1 MVVFVKNKHGEALM
15 PCSERKARLL
25 LRDKKAKIID
35 YKPFTIQL
43 VYGSYGYK
51 QPMAVGIDLGAK
63 HVGFAITSG
72 ENVLEKG
79 EIELRQDVKG
89 NLETKRIYRR
99 SRRNRKTRYRK
110 ARFLNRTKSKK
121 KGWLPPSIESR
132 MQNTCRWIAKLVSL
146 VPNAIL
152 SIEVGKFD
160 VQKMMNP
167 DIKGTEYQ
175 QGQTFGYHE
184 VRYFVLARDNYTCQV
199 CKKTGKILNTH
210 HVIYRSHGGTD
221 RADNLITVC
230 TDCHTHENHQK
241 GKILWKWMQEGKKMK
256 QYKEGPFMNTFRK
269 RIFKT
274 YPDAKITYGSAT
286 TPNRKDLGLEKSHYN
301 DAIAIT
307 GIQRIKKNTESIL
320 MFKQVRKKKR
330 SLHEATARKGRKVKN
345 TTAKRNSKN
354 TPKIGDFHLYDM
366 VSVNGT
372 IGFISGFSGNTQ
384 CYVKD
389 INGEYVTI
397 SPKYKMVGLKK
408 IERLY
413 HNNNWIQQRIPAY
426 AG

>member
-43 VYGSYGYK
+43 LYGSYGYK
-51 QPMAVGIDLGAK
+51 QPTTVGIDLGAK
-63 HVGFAITSG
+63 HIGFAMASG

-89 NLETKRIYRR
+89 NIESKKIYRR

-121 KGWLPPSIESR
+121 KGWLPPSLESR
-132 MQNTCRWIAKLVSL
+132 IQNTFRWIDKLTSL
-146 VPNAIL
+146 LPKTTL
-152 SIEVGKFD
+152 SIEVAKFD

-167 DIKGTEYQ
+167 EIEGTEYQ
-175 QGQTFGYHE
+175 EGQTLGYHN
-184 VRYFVLARDNYTCQV
+184 VRYYVLARDNYTCQV
-199 CKKTGKILNTH
+199 CKKKGKILNTH

-230 TDCHTHENHQK
+230 TDCHTSKNHKK
-241 GKILWKWMQEGKKMK
+241 GEIFWKWMQEGKKTK
-256 QYKEGPFMNTFRK
+256 QYKEPPFMNTLRK
-269 RIFKT
+269 RTFER
-274 YPDAKITYGSAT
+274 YPNAKITYGSVT
-286 TPNRKDLGLEKSHYN
+286 TPKRKELGLEKSHYN

-307 GIQRIKKNTESIL
+307 GIDLIKKNTEDIL

-330 SLHEATARKGRKVKN
+330 SLHEATARKGRKEKN

-354 TPKIGDFHLYDM
+354 TPKVGDFHLYDT

-372 IGFISGFSGNTQ
+372 IGFISGFSGKTR

-389 INGEYVTI
+389 INGGYVTI
-397 SPKYKMVGLKK
+397 SPKHKMVGLKK

-413 HNNNWIQQRIPAY
+413 HNNNWVQQRTPTY
-426 AG
+426 VG

>member
-51 QPMAVGIDLGAK
+51 QPTAVGIDLGAK

-89 NLETKRIYRR
+89 NLESKKIYRR

-121 KGWLPPSIESR
+121 KGWLPPSVESR
-132 MQNTCRWIAKLVSL
+132 MQNTCRWIDKLVSL
-146 VPNAIL
+146 VPNATL

-274 YPDAKITYGSAT
+274 YPDAKITYGSVT

-354 TPKIGDFHLYDM
+354 TPKISDFHLYDM

-413 HNNNWIQQRIPAY
+413 HNNNWIQQRIPSY

>member
-43 VYGSYGYK
+43 LYGSYGYK
-51 QPMAVGIDLGAK
+51 QPTAVGIDLGARYI
-63 HVGFAITSG
+63 GFAMTSG

-89 NLETKRIYRR
+89 NLETKKIYRR

-121 KGWLPPSIESR
+121 KGWLPPSLESR
-132 MQNTCRWIAKLVSL
+132 IQNTFRWIDKLTSL
-146 VPNAIL
+146 LPRTTL

-167 DIKGTEYQ
+167 EIEGAEYQ
-175 QGQTFGYHE
+175 EGQTLGYHD
-184 VRYFVLARDNYTCQV
+184 VRYYVLARDNYTCQV

-230 TDCHTHENHQK
+230 TGCHTHENHQK
-241 GKILWKWMQEGKKMK
+241 GKILWKWMQEGKKTK
-256 QYKEGPFMNTFRK
+256 QYKELPFMNTLRK
-269 RIFKT
+269 RAFER
-274 YPDAKITYGSAT
+274 YPDATFTYGSVT
-286 TPNRKDLGLEKSHYN
+286 TPKRKELGLEKSHYN

-307 GIQRIKKNTESIL
+307 GIGLIKKNTEDIL

-330 SLHEATARKGRKVKN
+330 SLHEATARKGRKEKN

-354 TPKIGDFHLYDM
+354 TPKVGDFHLYDT
-366 VSVNGT
+366 VSIGRE
-372 IGFISGFSGNTQ
+372 IGFISGFSGKTQ
-384 CYVKD
+384 CYVKNIFGD
-389 INGEYVTI
+389 YVTT

-408 IERLY
+408 LNRLS
-413 HNNNWIQQRIPAY
+413 HNNNWVQQRTLPY
-426 AG
+426 VD